1 MKELSPLGRE
11 LVKAGRNAHAPSAAD
26 KQRIHEALQH
36 KLAAPPPQ
44 EPPLDS
50 AALPKPTPTPAAPW
64 PLISAVTVGA
74 GLLAGALYWG
84 LATNASAPAEPTR
97 VPEPSVRAPQPPVVA
112 PTARTGSPTRPSDE
126 AKTVEPAPRTSDT
139 DRGSASARRPSRD
152 APEPKRQLAEEV
164 ALLSKATSAL
174 HARRAQEAL
183 TLLAE
188 HQRKFPRGALSVER
202 RAARAQALCQLGR
215 KVEAEREL
223 RRLSPSSP
231 QAARAR
237 ELCDSGRR

>member
-1 MKELSPLGRE
+1 APAGVAAELDLRDRASHRQRSPACGSKVARRVRAARGRVKRRDWAAQSAGPHRAKLAARIAHERARQSERGQARSLHSGGARRNDRSRDRGRAGAPGQHGLLAPAARAPRVRSTPGSARGRIPKNGARVKELSPLGRE

-97 VPEPSVRAPQPPVVA
+97 VPEPSVR
-112 PTARTGSPTRPSDE
+112 
-126 AKTVEPAPRTSDT
+126 
-139 DRGSASARRPSRD
+139 
-152 APEPKRQLAEEV
+152 
-164 ALLSKATSAL
+164 
-174 HARRAQEAL
+174 
-183 TLLAE
+183 
-188 HQRKFPRGALSVER
+188 
-202 RAARAQALCQLGR
+202 
-215 KVEAEREL
+215 
-223 RRLSPSSP
+223 
-231 QAARAR
+231 
-237 ELCDSGRR
+237 